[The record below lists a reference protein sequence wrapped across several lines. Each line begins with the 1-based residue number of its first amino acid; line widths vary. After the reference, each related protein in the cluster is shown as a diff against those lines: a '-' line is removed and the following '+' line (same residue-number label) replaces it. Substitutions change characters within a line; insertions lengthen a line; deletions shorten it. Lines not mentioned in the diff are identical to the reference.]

1 MRDSVQIRLPLCTA
15 CFVTVVSPASPTR
28 GSVAVS
34 ALWGAGGEPAG
45 SWQHPL
51 ADSTGRLPPAKPQA
65 ADGPPQHDSGLLQH
79 DGGPP
84 QRDGGP
90 RSVTVAPRSVTV
102 APRGVTVAPR
112 GVTVATRSVSAWE
125 SCTR

>member
-15 CFVTVVSPASPTR
+15 CFVTVVLPASPTR

-51 ADSTGRLPPAKPQA
+51 ADSAGRLPPAKPQA
-65 ADGPPQHDSGLLQH
+65 AGGLLQREGGSPQH
-79 DGGPP
+79 DGGLP
-84 QRDGGP
+84 RHDGGP
-90 RSVTVAPRSVTV
+90 RSVTVAPRSM
-102 APRGVTVAPR
+102 
-112 GVTVATRSVSAWE
+112 SAWE